1 MGWVEITDTNPQFS
15 PISEGLARPILA
27 VFALP
32 HEGAIMS
39 RERQEQLVDVAQFTL
54 GGAFFAVVAALT
66 GAVMAVG
73 FVVLTGI
80 DRLRHH

>member
-1 MGWVEITDTNPQFS
+1 MEITDTDPQFT
-15 PISEGLARPILA
+15 PISGGPGRWILA

-73 FVVLTGI
+73 LVVLTAV
-80 DRLRHH
+80 DRLRHR